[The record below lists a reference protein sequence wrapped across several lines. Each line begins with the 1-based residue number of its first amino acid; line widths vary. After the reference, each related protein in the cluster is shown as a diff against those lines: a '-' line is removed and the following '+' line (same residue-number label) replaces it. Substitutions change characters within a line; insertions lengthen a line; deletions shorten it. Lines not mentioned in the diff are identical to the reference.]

1 MEDHPNAR
9 SYALDLQPL
18 LRGLIKVIVTGN
30 FPLAFKR
37 KQHEFFAKQTVKSV
51 WLEAS
56 DHW

>member
-1 MEDHPNAR
+1 MEDRPNAR

>member
-1 MEDHPNAR
+1 MDNR
-9 SYALDLQPL
+9 PL
-18 LRGLIKVIVTGN
+18 PGLTLLTSSPPLRGLIKVIVTGN